1 MVLYYNNSTLLPY
14 NQRYGTPL
22 VTGIG
27 KNYSVN
33 KVNGCGYKYNGITGG
48 TAIIKGKGAMPTKFY
63 PSVGSSMFSSARQ
76 TFIQDAGGGQSWYDS
91 SQYIH
96 LKKINAIG
104 KSSRGCT
111 YNKQGICQP
120 NALAF
125 SSMNKNDV
133 KNALSRTRSGG
144 CVAPPKKALYGLPIS
159 SPSSPGC
166 C

>member
-1 MVLYYNNSTLLPY
+1 MQINLNNYSLLPY
-14 NQRYGTPL
+14 NQRYGKPL
-22 VTGIG
+22 IKGIG
-27 KNYSVN
+27 KNYSIN
-33 KVNGCGYKYNGITGG
+33 AVNGCGYKYKGITGG
-48 TAIIKGKGAMPTKFY
+48 TAIIEGKGAMPTKFY
-63 PSVGSSMFSSARQ
+63 PSVGSSMFARARQ
-76 TFIQDAGGGQSWYDS
+76 TYIQDSGGGQSWYDS

-111 YNKQGICQP
+111 LTKDGLCKP
-120 NALAF
+120 NSLAF
-125 SSMNKNDV
+125 SSMNTNDV

-159 SPSSPGC
+159 SPGSPGC